1 VGSVIDSAYAIPGAT
16 TDHYDFRIVKIA
28 VDAGGAGAAPE
39 GEVRYISEG
48 GYTAATGTFATEV
61 DFTAAVA
68 SGDTYEVHEIH
79 PDEIDNIIKAKVR
92 NIYAPTFF
100 PLSLHIMAGD
110 DNDME
115 SAPATN
121 YSATNGTRANEST
134 VVYNGAQSLKLT
146 ATSAGGYA
154 NTGSIGIPESTQL
167 YAAVMCYVTSGDSA
181 TFRVIDVTNSNATI
195 DDATSDEPSWME
207 LVIPF
212 STPSGCE
219 QADFRFISDANTDIA
234 YWDDFQVWRQ
244 NGGVYPLPSWITRMD
259 QVESVVGFPQG
270 TGGPSSNFDY
280 RANERRSRA
289 LRWGFERE
297 DGRADNELHIWV
309 EGTQDRPFI
318 IARRNLSEPTS
329 DTSNVFFD
337 PELIAEGVLGEVFD
351 ILAGRSTG
359 DEKQR
364 LEREARESRRIW
376 RNTLEEL
383 LPPIVRTEPGRV
395 WV

>member
-1 VGSVIDSAYAIPGAT
+1 
-16 TDHYDFRIVKIA
+16 
-28 VDAGGAGAAPE
+28 
-39 GEVRYISEG
+39 
-48 GYTAATGTFATEV
+48 
-61 DFTAAVA
+61 
-68 SGDTYEVHEIH
+68 
-79 PDEIDNIIKAKVR
+79 
-92 NIYAPTFF
+92 
-100 PLSLHIMAGD
+100 
-110 DNDME
+110 
-115 SAPATN
+115 
-121 YSATNGTRANEST
+121 
-134 VVYNGAQSLKLT
+134 
-146 ATSAGGYA
+146 
-154 NTGSIGIPESTQL
+154 
-167 YAAVMCYVTSGDSA
+167 MCYVTSGDSA